1 MADVVQTCASH
12 VKHHNFHSFFLS
24 FTSCHITSKQ
34 SVASIRFAAK
44 RSIFDSIEL
53 SFETTTLSNSD
64 FEKSATTAQERLS
77 YIATVTERRGLE
89 TRIGRYNEILS
100 TAPTH

>member
-1 MADVVQTCASH
+1 MADVVQTCTTRETSQ
-12 VKHHNFHSFFLS
+12 FFLLVH
-24 FTSCHITSKQ
+24 FFCLSCHITSKQ

-53 SFETTTLSNSD
+53 SFETKTLSNSD